1 MDQHSEQMGKFLE
14 TVCSSKTSCV
24 VPDRKYAEILNVI
37 KHPFGYKDRLFRHK
51 VKVKGYQIMDLPGLG
66 VKDALVI
73 PKKESSKG
81 ETSSGFLRVIPE
93 SKVYDVMQQVHC
105 KELNHAGYKKCRE
118 YVSILFLFPFFN
130 N

>member
-1 MDQHSEQMGKFLE
+1 MDKFLE
-14 TVCSSKTSCV
+14 TLSNCKTSSV
-24 VPDRKYAEILNVI
+24 VPDKRYDEIMKLLHN
-37 KHPFGYKDRLFRHK
+37 PESCNDRVFRHK

-73 PKKESSKG
+73 PKKDSVKN

-93 SKVYDVMQQVHC
+93 SKIYEVMQQVHC

-118 YVSILFLFPFFN
+118 YVSNCFISVFFILLLKYF
-130 N
+130 